1 MRFRRTELVQ
11 HGNLTAAAQQLL
23 EDTPQPGEFL
33 EALQGGG
40 LEEDA
45 VRALALMLPHRQSIW
60 WGCLATRLLPD
71 INTRTAELAAL
82 EVSENW
88 VQSQS
93 AADAEKAEKLASK
106 CDRGKGASWVA
117 QATHWAGPTLAP
129 RGQPEVRPEPFLTG
143 VAMRNALLLLGLDP
157 ALAKPQPLAVWLP
170 IGLALKAGE
179 NGKEAQQQVRENLAQ
194 N

>member
-1 MRFRRTELVQ
+1 MRFRRAELAQ
-11 HGNLTAAAQQLL
+11 HGNLTEAAQALL
-23 EDTPQPGEFL
+23 EDTAQPGEFL
-33 EALQGGG
+33 DELQEKG

-45 VRALALMLPHRQSIW
+45 IRALALMLPHRQSIW

-71 INTRTAELAAL
+71 IDTRKAELAAL
-82 EVSENW
+82 QVAEDW

-93 AADAEKAEKLASK
+93 AADAEKAEKLAGK
-106 CDRGKGASWVA
+106 CDRGAGASWVA

-129 RGQPEVRPEPFLTG
+129 RGQPEVPPGPFLTG
-143 VAMRNALLLLGLDP
+143 VAIRNALLLLGLDP
-157 ALAKPQPLAVWLP
+157 AFAKPLPLAVWLP